1 MCDGIS
7 MRNVN
12 VIIGSEGRCCTIAM
26 QPLDAI
32 SVVEWM
38 MGKGAFPIRQ
48 VERMRLLCCLV
59 IDILNIRNWGGIM
72 VKSGVEMH
80 SG

>member
-1 MCDGIS
+1 MLS
-7 MRNVN
+7 SAARV
-12 VIIGSEGRCCTIAM
+12 VVVQSQYSPWTLSPLSSGR
-26 QPLDAI
+26 
-32 SVVEWM
+32 
-38 MGKGAFPIRQ
+38 MGKGTFPIRQ

-59 IDILNIRNWGGIM
+59 IDILNIRNWGGIK

>member
-7 MRNVN
+7 TRDVN

-32 SVVEWM
+32 PVVERVED
-38 MGKGAFPIRQ
+38 GQGNFP
-48 VERMRLLCCLV
+48 
-59 IDILNIRNWGGIM
+59 N
-72 VKSGVEMH
+72 
-80 SG
+80 